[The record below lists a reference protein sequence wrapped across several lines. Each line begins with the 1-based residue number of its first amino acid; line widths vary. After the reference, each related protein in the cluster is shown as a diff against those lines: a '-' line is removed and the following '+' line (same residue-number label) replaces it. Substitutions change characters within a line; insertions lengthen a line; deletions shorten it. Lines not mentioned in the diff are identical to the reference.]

1 MNKKCSF
8 FILYAFDTDTS
19 ILAEIASQQDKEWVG
34 DGGQRK
40 CNNESIQR
48 VSLWY
53 AVEPSP
59 WVSVDVIFFITPCPS
74 NSWFFNK
81 IVTYIYQELF

>member
-1 MNKKCSF
+1 MHND
-8 FILYAFDTDTS
+8 IDTS
-19 ILAEIASQQDKEWVG
+19 ILDEITSQQGKEWVG
-34 DGGQRK
+34 DGGDRR
-40 CNNESIQR
+40 CNRESIQQL

-59 WVSVDVIFFITPCPS
+59 WVSVDVIFFIKHCTS

-81 IVTYIYQELF
+81 IVTYMYQELLF

>member
-1 MNKKCSF
+1 MHN
-8 FILYAFDTDTS
+8 DTDTS
-19 ILAEIASQQDKEWVG
+19 ILTEIASQQEREWVG

-40 CNNESIQR
+40 CNKESIR
-48 VSLWY
+48 VFLWY

-59 WVSVDVIFFITPCPS
+59 WVSVDVIFLITPCPS

-81 IVTYIYQELF
+81 IVPYIYQDLF

>member
-1 MNKKCSF
+1 MHN
-8 FILYAFDTDTS
+8 DTGTS
-19 ILAEIASQQDKEWVG
+19 ILDEITSRQEKKWVG

-40 CNNESIQR
+40 CNKESIQQL

-59 WVSVDVIFFITPCPS
+59 GVSVDVIFFYHVLS
-74 NSWFFNK
+74 NK
-81 IVTYIYQELF
+81 

>member
-48 VSLWY
+48 FL
-53 AVEPSP
+53 
-59 WVSVDVIFFITPCPS
+59 CGM
-74 NSWFFNK
+74 
-81 IVTYIYQELF
+81 L